1 MVGGVLIETERPV
14 DLHQTLR
21 GSSRGPCVRFEPGGV
36 WRATHTPEGA
46 ATVHLRSVAPD
57 RVEARAWGPG
67 ADWALDGAALL
78 VGATDGDGGLD
89 ATGNTTVRRLARR
102 LPGLRVGATGNPFEA
117 LVPTILEQK
126 VQGASAA
133 ASYRAMVVAHR
144 APAPPAPGS
153 PALLLPPRPQWLLAQ
168 PSWVWHRWGVEGK
181 RATTIRTAASYAH
194 RVAETVDMT
203 PAAARARLLA
213 LPGVGPWSVAEVA
226 AVAFG
231 DPDAVSVGD
240 FWLAHWVCH
249 NLAGEARGTDERMLD
264 LLAPWPGQRGRVCR
278 LLMAGGEAPPRFG
291 PRLAF
296 APIAAI

>member
-1 MVGGVLIETERPV
+1 MVEAVLIETARPV

-21 GSSRGPCVRFEPGGV
+21 GSSRGPCIRFGSDGV
-36 WRATHTPEGA
+36 WRATRTPDGP
-46 ATVHLRSVAPD
+46 ATAHLRSHAPD

-67 ADWALDGAALL
+67 AERALEGAARL
-78 VGATDGDGGLD
+78 VGADDNDGGLS
-89 ATGNTTVRRLARR
+89 ATGNLTVRRLARR
-102 LPGLRVGATGNPFEA
+102 LAGLRIGATSNPFEA

-144 APAPPAPGS
+144 APAPPAAGA
-153 PALLLPPRPQWLLAQ
+153 PALLLPPTPQWLLAQ

-181 RATTIRTAASYAH
+181 RAATIRTAASYAH
-194 RVAETVDMT
+194 RIAETVEMD

-213 LPGVGPWSVAEVA
+213 LPGVGPWSAAEVA

-264 LLAPWPGQRGRVCR
+264 LLAPWAGQRGRVCR
-278 LLMAGGEAPPRFG
+278 LLMAGGESPPRFG